1 MQLEIER
8 NSDTIAA
15 VATAMNQGGIN
26 IIRISGPESMKI
38 ADQIFSRKKKCAL
51 SEEKSHTVHYGHIV
65 DKGQIIDEVMV
76 LIMKA
81 PRTYTR
87 EDVVEIDC
95 HGGIVVTK
103 RILELVLEMGA
114 RLAEPGEFTKR
125 AFLNGRI
132 DLSQAEAV
140 MDVIASKNEFALS
153 NSMAQLSGKMRKKI
167 EAVRESILHDIAY
180 IEAALDDPEHI
191 DLNGFPDILKNHVND
206 FQKKIN
212 SLLDT
217 ADNGRMLREGIR
229 TVIVGKPNAG
239 KSSLLNYMLGEERAI
254 VTDIAGTTR
263 DTLEET
269 INLGGILLNIVDTAG
284 IRETDDYVEQIG
296 VDKARKCV
304 QDADLVL
311 YVADNSVPLDEND
324 EQIIP
329 ILVKQQKKVIIL
341 LNKSDLESKVDVDF
355 IKEKIPFPIIS
366 ISAKE
371 EEGMKELTEEI
382 SHLFFQGDLKAKEG
396 MVVTNARHQKALK
409 NAKASLDKVLESIE
423 LMMPEDFYTIDLMEA
438 YQALGTIIGEQ
449 VEDDLVNKIFKEF
462 CMGK

>member
-1 MQLEIER
+1 MQPE
-8 NSDTIAA
+8 SDTIAA

-26 IIRISGPESMKI
+26 IIRISGSESM
-38 ADQIFSRKKKCAL
+38 QIIDEIFKGKGNHRISQA
-51 SEEKSHTVHYGHIV
+51 KSHTVHYGHIV
-65 DKGQIIDEVMV
+65 DKDQMIDEVMV
-76 LIMKA
+76 LILKA
-81 PRTYTR
+81 PRTYTK

-103 RILELVLEMGA
+103 RILDLVLSHGA

-140 MDVIASKNEFALS
+140 MDVIASKNDYALK
-153 NSMAQLSGKMRKKI
+153 NSMAQLHGKMKQTI
-167 EAVRESILHDIAY
+167 EEMRERILHDIAY

-191 DLNGFPDILKNHVND
+191 DLDGFPDMLRDRVTDCKEQIL
-206 FQKKIN
+206 
-212 SLLDT
+212 SLLRT
-217 ADNGRMLREGIR
+217 TENGRMLREGVK

-239 KSSLLNYMLGEERAI
+239 KSSLLNFLLGEDRAI

-269 INLGGILLNIVDTAG
+269 MNLGGILLNMIDTAG
-284 IRETDDYVEQIG
+284 IRDTDDFVEQIG

-311 YVADNSVPLDEND
+311 YVVDNSVPLDEND

-329 ILVKQQKKVIIL
+329 FLVSQQKKVIIL
-341 LNKSDLESKVDVDF
+341 LNKSDLESKVDVDLL
-355 IKEKIPFPIIS
+355 KKRLPFPMIQM
-366 ISAKE
+366 SAKE
-371 EEGMKELTEEI
+371 EEGLNDLTEEI
-382 SHLFFQGDLKAKEG
+382 NRLFFQGKIKGSEG
-396 MVVTNARHQKALK
+396 MVVTNARHQEALK
-409 NAKASLDKVLESIE
+409 NTKSSLDKVLESIE
-423 LMMPEDFYTIDLMEA
+423 QGLPEDFYTIDLMEA
-438 YQALGTIIGEQ
+438 YQSLGTIIGEQ
-449 VEDDLVNKIFKEF
+449 VEDDLVDKIFKEF